1 MLLSNTSSLSLLSSS
16 YKPSNPKLQGAMNSN
31 SLGIITSVPFP
42 LHVLSF
48 SSDSSAKAG
57 VSKDAIVTGP
67 APGTFHHGLSHSKFL
82 FPASVSMLCAMLDPL
97 CVWCNCGST
106 PVLGS
111 CLVPSVVGLFQIG
124 LQVAW
129 GSESPKLLFCS
140 VFNVCVLFSP
150 LLFSLRS
157 SGWLALQPTPHS
169 ASPTYCCVH
178 PCPTESAR

>member
-1 MLLSNTSSLSLLSSS
+1 MLLSNTAPLSLQPST
-16 YKPSNPKLQGAMNSN
+16 YKSSNPKLPGAMNSN
-31 SLGIITSVPFP
+31 SLGIITQFP

-82 FPASVSMLCAMLDPL
+82 SPAAVPMLCAMLGL
-97 CVWCNCGST
+97 VCVWCDCGSAL
-106 PVLGS
+106 VQGS
-111 CLVPSVVGLFQIG
+111 CLVPGVAVLFQTG
-124 LQVAW
+124 PQVTW
-129 GSESPKLLFCS
+129 GSGSPKLLFCS

-157 SGWLALQPTPHS
+157 SGWLALQPTTSHS
-169 ASPTYCCVH
+169 ASPTCCCVH

>member
-1 MLLSNTSSLSLLSSS
+1 MLLSNTAPLSLLPST
-16 YKPSNPKLQGAMNSN
+16 YKSSNPKLPGAMNSN
-31 SLGIITSVPFP
+31 SLGIITQFP

-82 FPASVSMLCAMLDPL
+82 SPAAVPMLCAILGL
-97 CVWCNCGST
+97 VCVWCDCGST
-106 PVLGS
+106 PCSGKLLSTWSSCFVPDWPTGYLGLWIS
-111 CLVPSVVGLFQIG
+111 QD
-124 LQVAW
+124 
-129 GSESPKLLFCS
+129 LLFCS
-140 VFNVCVLFSP
+140 VFNVYVLFSP

-157 SGWLALQPTPHS
+157 SGWLALQPTSHS
-169 ASPTYCCVH
+169 ASPTCCCVH